1 MPQRSLPV
9 AVWLRKRLIDRVELV
24 FEKRIGDLGCR
35 SIWFN
40 NTDVIEGDNFGRGN
54 GVSSPVP
61 VWSTKVSCGSLPV
74 LLVNGVLRGDSDGV
88 LLQSLLPQESV

>member
-40 NTDVIEGDNFGRGN
+40 DIDVIEGDNFGRGN

-61 VWSTKVSCGSLPV
+61 VWNPEPVRSILPLGLVRGCVGVSYFEDVALK
-74 LLVNGVLRGDSDGV
+74 
-88 LLQSLLPQESV
+88 SLL